1 MRYQFVKERADV
13 HRVATLCRVIGVS
26 KSGYYAWR
34 HRPPSQRSEENKA
47 LTQKIATAFEQNRR
61 CYGSPRIYT
70 ELRDDG
76 ILCSENR
83 IARLMRKAGIL
94 VEPVRRFRATTDS
107 DHALSVAQNYLGRQF
122 GAEAANTKWAGDIT
136 YLWTKEGWLYLAV
149 VLDLFSRRV
158 VGWSLAPSLHKEL
171 VLDAL
176 EMAVAGRQP
185 ETGLLHHSDRG
196 SQYASLA
203 FQERLMQVGATC
215 SMSGKGDCWDNAVVE
230 SFFSTLKREM
240 VSRERFE
247 TRKEARLAVF
257 EWIEVWY
264 NRKRRHS
271 SLGNLSPEA
280 FEKQQEK
287 RHETRK
293 RENAIPA

>member
-1 MRYQFVKERADV
+1 M
-13 HRVATLCRVIGVS
+13 TLCRVLGVS
-26 KSGYYAWR
+26 TSGYYAWR

-61 CYGSPRIYT
+61 IYGSPRIYS

-76 ILCSENR
+76 LLCSENR
-83 IARLMRKAGIL
+83 VARLMRKAGIH

-107 DHALSVAQNYLGRQF
+107 AHALPVAVNLLGRQF
-122 GAEAANTKWAGDIT
+122 TAEATNTKWASDIT
-136 YLWTKEGWLYLAV
+136 YLWTREGWLYLAV

-158 VGWSLAPSLHKEL
+158 IGWSLQASLHKEL

-176 EMAVAGRQP
+176 DMAVQGRQP

-203 FQERLMQVGATC
+203 FQESLMQVGAVC
-215 SMSGKGDCWDNAVVE
+215 SMSKKGDCWDNAVVE

-240 VSRERFE
+240 VSHEHFE

-271 SLGNLSPEA
+271 ALGYLSPEA
-280 FEKQQEK
+280 FEK
-287 RHETRK
+287 RHNETK
-293 RENAIPA
+293 RESAIPA

>member
-1 MRYQFVKERADV
+1 MCQV
-13 HRVATLCRVIGVS
+13 LGVS

-34 HRPPSQRSEENKA
+34 HRPPSQRSEENKG
-47 LTQKIATAFEQNRR
+47 LTQRIQTAFEQNRC

-83 IARLMRKAGIL
+83 IARLMRKAGIR
-94 VEPVRRFRATTDS
+94 VEPVRRFRATTAS
-107 DHALSVAQNYLGRQF
+107 DHALPVAANHLGRQF
-122 GAEAANTKWAGDIT
+122 EADAANTKWASDIT

-158 VGWSLAPSLHKEL
+158 IGWSLQPSLHKEL

-176 EMAVAGRQP
+176 EMAVKGRQP
-185 ETGLLHHSDRG
+185 KTGLLHHSDRG

-203 FQERLMQVGATC
+203 FQEQLMQVGAMC

-230 SFFSTLKREM
+230 SFFSILKREM

-247 TRKEARLAVF
+247 SRKEASLAVF

-271 SLGNLSPEA
+271 SLGYLSPDA
-280 FEKQQEK
+280 FEK
-287 RHETRK
+287 RHEARK
-293 RENAIPA
+293 REHATPA

>member
-1 MRYQFVKERADV
+1 MRYQFVKEEAHG
-13 HRVATLCRVIGVS
+13 HRITTLCRVLGVS

-34 HRPPSQRSEENKA
+34 HRPPSRRSEENKS
-47 LTQKIATAFEQNRR
+47 LTQKIQTAFLQSRR
-61 CYGSPRIYT
+61 SYGSPRIHT
-70 ELRDDG
+70 ELRDEG

-83 IARLMRKAGIL
+83 VARLMRRAGIR
-94 VEPVRRFRATTDS
+94 VETVRRFRATTDS
-107 DHALSVAQNYLGRQF
+107 DHALPVAVNHLGREF
-122 GAEAANTKWAGDIT
+122 TAETANTKWASDIT

-158 VGWSLAPSLHKEL
+158 VGWSLQPSLHKAL

-176 EMAVAGRQP
+176 GMAVAARQP
-185 ETGLLHHSDRG
+185 QAGFLHHSDRG

-203 FQERLMQVGATC
+203 FQEQLMQVGAMG
-215 SMSGKGDCWDNAVVE
+215 SMSGKGDCWDNAPVE
-230 SFFSTLKREM
+230 SFFSTLKREA
-240 VSRERFE
+240 VSCEHFE

-271 SLGNLSPEA
+271 ALGYLSPET
-280 FEKQQEK
+280 FEKQ
-287 RHETRK
+287 HNETK
-293 RENAIPA
+293 RESAAIA

>member
-1 MRYQFVKERADV
+1 M
-13 HRVATLCRVIGVS
+13 LGVS

-34 HRPPSQRSEENKA
+34 HRPPSRRSEENKA
-47 LTQKIATAFEQNRR
+47 LTQKIKTAFEQNRR
-61 CYGSPRIYT
+61 SYGSPRIYT
-70 ELRDDG
+70 ELRDEG

-83 IARLMRKAGIL
+83 VGRLMRRAGIR
-94 VEPVRRFRATTDS
+94 VEPVRRFRVTTDS
-107 DHALSVAQNYLGRQF
+107 SHAFPVAVNHLGRQF
-122 GAEAANTKWAGDIT
+122 QTETANSKWASDIT
-136 YLWTKEGWLYLAV
+136 YLWTDEGWLYLAV
-149 VLDLFSRRV
+149 VIDLFSRRV
-158 VGWSLAPSLHKEL
+158 VGWSLKPSLHKEL

-176 EMAVAGRQP
+176 EMAVVGRQP
-185 ETGLLHHSDRG
+185 TAGLLHHSDRG

-203 FQERLMQVGATC
+203 FQERLMQAGATC

-240 VSRERFE
+240 VSHAHLE
-247 TRKEARLAVF
+247 TRKDARLAVF

-271 SLGNLSPEA
+271 ALGYLSPAE
-280 FEKQQEK
+280 FEKQ
-287 RHETRK
+287 HETRK